1 MCAVVYRQRHLMK
14 ATEVTTGLAERN
26 GSLLPG
32 IWRDSLHITCR
43 LTACTPG
50 SAPGPALDNDY
61 GKTFFCLFFHPC
73 RDLEQTKHDF
83 SFNRVTLPRTY
94 LDSILFEDRHFF
106 CFQFLS
112 LLFVAPP
119 IQQMGPEV
127 LCLRIICLCVHTYVH
142 AFKQR
147 HFPIGLL
154 DSVCVFVRQI
164 NLSISHHFSAH

>member
-1 MCAVVYRQRHLMK
+1 MK

-50 SAPGPALDNDY
+50 SSPGPALDNDY

-73 RDLEQTKHDF
+73 HDLKQTKHDF

-106 CFQFLS
+106 VFSSYPCYLW
-112 LLFVAPP
+112 LHLFSRWV
-119 IQQMGPEV
+119 
-127 LCLRIICLCVHTYVH
+127 RRYYVY
-142 AFKQR
+142 
-147 HFPIGLL
+147 GL
-154 DSVCVFVRQI
+154 SVCVCIRMCMHSSRGIFR
-164 NLSISHHFSAH
+164 SAC